1 MKSLVSDTGVIISL
15 VTNNLLWIL
24 PHLKK
29 QLRGKLLL
37 SEGVKEEIIN
47 RPLRSKKFKLEAL
60 IVQDYYREGIFTLVK
75 NKFSQKK
82 TEELL
87 NLANSC
93 FQTNGHNVKV
103 VDKAEIETLMVVIQN
118 KADAMVMD
126 ERTLR
131 LLIEGPEKLE
141 HVLSSRLHKKVH
153 INKANARKFQELTKG
168 INIIRSTEL
177 AYIAY
182 KMKLLDKYITAKK
195 VIDNSLRKELL
206 EGTLWALKLNGCS
219 ISEQEINQ
227 ILRMN

>member
-1 MKSLVSDTGVIISL
+1 MKSIVFDTGVIISL

-24 PHLKK
+24 PPLKK
-29 QLRGKLLL
+29 QLRGKLLM
-37 SEGVKEEIIN
+37 SEGVKGEIID
-47 RPLRSKKFKLEAL
+47 RPLKSKKFKLEAL
-60 IVQDYYREGIFTLVK
+60 IVQDYLREGVFTLVK

-82 TEELL
+82 TDELL

-93 FQTNGHNVKV
+93 FHARNHNVKV
-103 VDKAEIETLMVVIQN
+103 VDRAEIETLMVVIQN

-131 LLIEGPEKLE
+131 LLIEDPAKLE
-141 HVLSSRLHKKVH
+141 HVLTSRLHTKVH
-153 INKANARKFQELTKG
+153 MNKESIKKFHELTK
-168 INIIRSTEL
+168 NVKVIRSTEL
-177 AYIAY
+177 AYVAY

-195 VIDNSLRKELL
+195 VIYNTLRKELL

-227 ILRMN
+227 VLKMD